1 GGSIRIDDQLSGPI
15 TAVDIFRVLPYGG
28 GVLKVGIKGRLLER
42 VLNYGIE
49 AQGKGAYL
57 QRFNAKKLDKIWMI
71 KNRPLDKSKTYTVAF
86 SDYLLKGLDIP
97 FLTSNNSGIS
107 SVIYPK
113 NKELA
118 FDIRKVVINYLKTL

>member
-1 GGSIRIDDQLSGPI
+1 
-15 TAVDIFRVLPYGG
+15 
-28 GVLKVGIKGRLLER
+28 
-42 VLNYGIE
+42 
-49 AQGKGAYL
+49 
-57 QRFNAKKLDKIWMI
+57 MI

-107 SVIYPK
+107 SVIQPK